1 LRWRLNLTLQISQG
15 SASTYFRWSV
25 QFRYSC
31 VKGFFRDNP
40 SNFYWNRFIFDRQG
54 AKNKLAHFFWD
65 TVYIFANT
73 QKFYWKNFDMKRRF
87 IVKVWDWESI
97 VVHWL
102 CTLLAAVSIY
112 RIAVVSATRF
122 VKCNK
127 CNHFFAVIPDS
138 ETKLNV
144 KDSGNDARQQSDRR
158 PPPPP
163 RKVCHWVKILREVFV
178 LRCVSEKMCKL
189 WNGVPQNYKDRF
201 WRHLAKIL
209 RWL

>member
-1 LRWRLNLTLQISQG
+1 MQAHTLGEVCNLGTVALRVSSGTILPIFIEIGSYLTDKEQKIS
-15 SASTYFRWSV
+15 WH
-25 QFRYSC
+25 
-31 VKGFFRDNP
+31 
-40 SNFYWNRFIFDRQG
+40 I
-54 AKNKLAHFFWD
+54 FFWD

-209 RWL
+209 RRL